1 MTIKPLLE
9 QSSRIALA
17 AFLHDLGKF
26 AERAKIPV
34 NQEILDANKQLYCPH
49 RKKYTDDRGW
59 FSHVHAAYTGLAM
72 DLIEDSMP
80 ELTGAYFAPFGSW
93 KTKDVDDSFIN
104 AAAKHHKPESF
115 LQWIIATADRVA
127 SGFDREEFEEYN
139 QADEGTATGKNHYTA
154 RQLPLFEQ
162 IRLDSKAE
170 QKYACR
176 YPLKPLSPNS
186 IFPVEA
192 NKCEGNDDKAAQQEY
207 NDLWQGFTNALKL
220 LPKSHRNNWSLWLD
234 HFETVWGVYTQ
245 AIPSATAFNIRPDV
259 SLYDH
264 SRVAAALATALW
276 RYHHERGETDEVTAK
291 ELKAQEQ
298 SWKEDK
304 FLLIQGDFFGIQDF
318 IFASGGETNKRAAK
332 LLRGR
337 SFYVSLLSECAA
349 LKVLDT
355 LDLPSTSQVINAAG
369 KFMIVAPNTPATLK
383 KMQQVQQELDG
394 WFLGHSWGQAGVG
407 LAWTE
412 AACNDFRRF
421 NRDVG
426 VAPTDVEATPT
437 SRLKPTSP
445 YQQLIKKLFEQ
456 LEIIKNQRLN
466 LCGDSSVPIIFNGF
480 LDSFDNDKGV
490 CKIDGRS
497 PASEQ
502 LDKDTCIS
510 KLAWDQFKTGEW
522 LTRYERILVTRQ
534 SLNMTSA
541 LKIPIFGY
549 HISFSENE
557 DARGKFG
564 EQAKNGNLLRAWDFS
579 LPESADKALWNGYA
593 RRSIN
598 AYVPIANEADKL
610 EEQWD
615 KYIGIEES
623 LEVGASKT
631 LNHLACGDRIQN
643 EQGNWQGIS
652 ALSTLKGDVDNL
664 GMIFQSGLSDD
675 VSFSKTAALS
685 RQINAFFTVYLPWL
699 CKTEYPNTYT
709 VFAGGDD
716 FFLVGPWLSQIKL
729 ASKMRQAFQDYVAG
743 NSEVHFSAG
752 ISTTKPGLPIGQ
764 LSEMAE
770 KALEQAK
777 AHNPPVM
784 TVAATTMGA
793 ITVGATPTSRLTRLP
808 KNAITC
814 FNQPMFWDEFTALE
828 TRRNRLQ
835 QLNQEMNLSTGY
847 VYGLLTLI
855 NMAEKVN
862 EKPENAIWHSYF
874 AYRTVRMLE
883 RNKKLDKDQRKRRQA
898 ELAEEI
904 ANAGIIRHGGNY
916 RMALFCHLYQQR

>member
-1 MTIKPLLE
+1 MTTNPLLE

-34 NQEILDANKQLYCPH
+34 IQETLDANKQLYCPH
-49 RKKYTDDRGW
+49 RKKFVDDKGW

-72 DLIEDSMP
+72 DMIEDYMP
-80 ELTGAYFAPFGSW
+80 ELKGADFAPFGSW
-93 KTKDVDDSFIN
+93 KTKEADDSFIN
-104 AAAKHHKPESF
+104 AAAKHHKPETF

-139 QADEGTATGKNHYTA
+139 HGEDVTEKGKNHYTA

-170 QKYACR
+170 QKYAYR

-192 NKCEGNDDKAAQQEY
+192 SKCEGNDDKVAQNEY

-220 LPKSHRNNWSLWLD
+220 MPKSHRNNWSLWLD
-234 HFETVWGVYTQ
+234 HFETLWGVYTQ

-276 RYHHERGETDEVTAK
+276 RFHHELDRTDDEAAK
-291 ELKAQEQ
+291 DLKDQQ
-298 SWKEDK
+298 YSWKENK

-318 IFASGGETNKRAAK
+318 IFASGGDTNKRAAK

-349 LKVLDT
+349 LKVLDA

-369 KFMIVAPNTPATLK
+369 KFMIVADKTDATIEKLK
-383 KMQQVQQELDG
+383 NVQKELDK
-394 WFLGHSWGQAGVG
+394 WFLDHSWGQAGVG

-412 AACNDFRRF
+412 ASCNDFRR
-421 NRDVG
+421 G
-426 VAPTDVEATPT
+426 KGGEP
-437 SRLKPTSP
+437 SP
-445 YQQLIKKLFEQ
+445 YKLLITKLFEQ

-466 LCGDSSVPIIFNGF
+466 LCGDSAAPIVFNDF

-497 PASEQ
+497 PASELLEQ
-502 LDKDTCIS
+502 DTYIS
-510 KLAWDQFKTGEW
+510 KLAWDQIEAGHW
-522 LTRYERILVTRQ
+522 LTRRERILITRQ
-534 SLNMTSA
+534 SLGMTSA
-541 LKIPIFGY
+541 LKMPIFGF
-549 HISFSENE
+549 HISFAENE
-557 DARGKFG
+557 DAQGKFG

-579 LPESADKALWNGYA
+579 LPKSADKALWNGYA
-593 RRSIN
+593 RRTIN
-598 AYVPIANEADKL
+598 AYLPLFDSNAQNEASLGKYAGEDKL
-610 EEQWD
+610 T
-615 KYIGIEES
+615 IGD
-623 LEVGASKT
+623 AKT
-631 LNHLACGDRIQN
+631 LNHIASEDQTLQDNHQ
-643 EQGNWQGIS
+643 WQGIS

-664 GMIFQSGLSDD
+664 GMIFQSGLGDD
-675 VSFSKTAALS
+675 TSFSKTAALS

-699 CKTEYPNTYT
+699 CQTEYPNTYT

-716 FFLVGPWLSQIKL
+716 FFLIGPWLSQIKL
-729 ASKMRQAFQDYVAG
+729 ASRMRQAFQLYVAG
-743 NSEVHFSAG
+743 NLEVHFSAG
-752 ISTTKPGLPIGQ
+752 ISTTKPGLPITQ
-764 LSEMAE
+764 LGEMAE

-777 AHNPPVM
+777 GHNPKDEKP
-784 TVAATTMGA
+784 A
-793 ITVGATPTSRLTRLP
+793 P
-808 KNAITC
+808 KDAVCC
-814 FNQPMFWDEFTALE
+814 FNQQMFWDEFTALE
-828 TRRNRLQ
+828 NRRNRLAELSQ
-835 QLNQEMNLSTGY
+835 DHNLSTGY
-847 VYGLLTLI
+847 VYSLLNLI
-855 NMAEKVN
+855 DMAEKVN

-883 RNKKLDKDQRKRRQA
+883 RNKQLDKDQRKRRQA

-916 RMALFCHLYQQR
+916 RVALFCHLYQQR

>member
-1 MTIKPLLE
+1 MIINPLLE

-49 RKKYTDDRGW
+49 RKKYVDDKGW

-72 DLIEDSMP
+72 DLIEDYLP
-80 ELTGAYFAPFGSW
+80 DLKGADFAPFGSW
-93 KTKDVDDSFIN
+93 KTRDADDSFIN

-139 QADEGTATGKNHYTA
+139 HGDDVTSTGKNHYTA
-154 RQLPLFEQ
+154 RQLTLFEQ
-162 IRLDSKAE
+162 INKSGLAE
-170 QKYACR
+170 KDFRYR
-176 YPLKPLSPNS
+176 YPLKPLSPDS

-192 NKCEGNDDKAAQQEY
+192 GGYEGNDDKAAQKEY
-207 NDLWQGFTNALKL
+207 HDLWQGFIEALKQM
-220 LPKSHRNNWSLWLD
+220 PKSHRNNWSLWLD
-234 HFETVWGVYTQ
+234 HFETLWGVYTH

-276 RYHHERGETDEVTAK
+276 RYHHERGETGKNAAEA
-291 ELKAQEQ
+291 LKDQQQ
-298 SWKEDK
+298 SWNDKK

-349 LKVLDT
+349 LKVLDA
-355 LDLPSTSQVINAAG
+355 LNLPATSQVINAAG
-369 KFMIVAPNTPATLK
+369 KFMIVAPNTDQTRLAL
-383 KMQQVQQELDG
+383 QQVRQELDE
-394 WFLGHSWGQAGVG
+394 WFLKHSWGQAGVG

-412 AACNDFRRF
+412 ASCNDFRRHAD

-426 VAPTDVEATPT
+426 ATPT
-437 SRLKPTSP
+437 SRLNQASP

-456 LEIIKNQRLN
+456 LEIIKNQRFN
-466 LCGDSSVPIIFNGF
+466 LCGNSLAPIVFKDF

-502 LDKDTCIS
+502 IDIDTCIS
-510 KLAWDQFKTGEW
+510 KLAKDQIETGHW
-522 LTRYERILVTRQ
+522 LTRRERILITRQ
-534 SLNMTSA
+534 SLGLTSA
-541 LKIPIFGY
+541 LKIPVFGY
-549 HISFSENE
+549 HISFAENE
-557 DARGKFG
+557 EGQGKFG
-564 EQAKNGNLLRAWDFS
+564 EQARNGNLLRAWDFS
-579 LPESADKALWNGYA
+579 LPRSADQALWNGYA

-598 AYVPIANEADKL
+598 AYVPIANEKDLL
-610 EEQWD
+610 EETWS
-615 KYIGIEES
+615 KYTGIEEK
-623 LEVGASKT
+623 LELDAAKT
-631 LNHLACGDRIQN
+631 LNHLACGDRKPDPLR
-643 EQGNWQGIS
+643 EDTWQGIS

-664 GMIFQSGLSDD
+664 GTIFQSGLGDD

-699 CKTEYPNTYT
+699 CQTEYRESYT

-716 FFLVGPWLSQIKL
+716 FFLIGPWLSQIKL
-729 ASKMRQAFQDYVAG
+729 AGRMRQAFQKYVAG
-743 NSEVHFSAG
+743 NPEVHFSAG
-752 ISTTKPGLPIGQ
+752 ISTTKPGLPITQ
-764 LSEMAE
+764 LGDMAE
-770 KALEQAK
+770 DALEQAK
-777 AHNPPVM
+777 AHNPEKL
-784 TVAATTMGA
+784 A
-793 ITVGATPTSRLTRLP
+793 IAP
-808 KNAITC
+808 KDAVSC
-814 FNQPMFWDEFTALE
+814 FNQRMFWEEFQAL
-828 TRRNRLQ
+828 TGKRRERLQ
-835 QLNQEMNLSTGY
+835 QLSEENGLSTGY
-847 VYGLLTLI
+847 VYGLLNLI
-855 NMAEKVN
+855 DMAEKVH

-883 RNKKLDKDQRKRRQA
+883 RNRQLDKDQRRRRQA

-916 RMALFCHLYQQR
+916 RVALFCHLYQQRD

>member
-34 NQEILDANKQLYCPH
+34 NQETLDANKQLYCPH

-72 DLIEDSMP
+72 DLIEDHMP
-80 ELTGAYFAPFGSW
+80 ELTGADFAPFGSW

-104 AAAKHHKPESF
+104 AAAKHHKPDSF
-115 LQWIIATADRVA
+115 LQWIIATADRVS

-162 IRLDSKAE
+162 IRLDSQAE
-170 QKYACR
+170 QKYAYR

-186 IFPVEA
+186 IFPVKALE
-192 NKCEGNDDKAAQQEY
+192 CEGNDDKAAQKEY
-207 NDLWQGFTNALKL
+207 LDLWQGFVDALKL
-220 LPKSHRNNWSLWLD
+220 MPKSHRNNWSLWLD
-234 HFETVWGVYTQ
+234 HFETLWGVYTQ

-276 RYHHERGETDEVTAK
+276 RYHYELGRTNEEAAK
-291 ELKAQEQ
+291 ELKDQQE
-298 SWKEDK
+298 SWVEDK

-349 LKVLDT
+349 LKVLDV
-355 LDLPSTSQVINAAG
+355 LDLPATSQVINAAG
-369 KFMIVAPNTPATLK
+369 KFMIVAPNTLTTVEKLR
-383 KMQQVQQELDG
+383 QIQQELDS
-394 WFLGHSWGQAGVG
+394 WFLEHSWGQAGVG
-407 LAWTE
+407 LAWTK
-412 AACNDFRRF
+412 ASCNDFRRGK
-421 NRDVG
+421 NG
-426 VAPTDVEATPT
+426 
-437 SRLKPTSP
+437 KPSP
-445 YQQLIKKLFEQ
+445 YKQLIKKLFEQ

-466 LCGDSSVPIIFNGF
+466 LCGDSLAPIIFNDF

-497 PASEQ
+497 PATQQIAIDTYISE
-502 LDKDTCIS
+502 
-510 KLAWDQFKTGEW
+510 LANDQIETGTW
-522 LTRYERILVTRQ
+522 LTQRERILITRQ
-534 SLNMTSA
+534 SLGMTSA
-541 LKIPIFGY
+541 LKIPVFGY
-549 HISFSENE
+549 HINFAENE
-557 DARGKFG
+557 DAQGKFG

-579 LPESADKALWNGYA
+579 LPTSGDQALWNGYA
-593 RRSIN
+593 RRTIN
-598 AYVPIANEADKL
+598 AYVPLFDDKAKAEQALGKYNGEEKLDLDEAKTFNHIACED
-610 EEQWD
+610 Q
-615 KYIGIEES
+615 
-623 LEVGASKT
+623 T
-631 LNHLACGDRIQN
+631 LQDNHQ
-643 EQGNWQGIS
+643 WQGIS

-664 GMIFQSGLSDD
+664 GMIFQTGLSDD

-729 ASKMRQAFQDYVAG
+729 ASKMRQAFQNYIAH
-743 NSEVHFSAG
+743 NTEVHFSAG

-770 KALEQAK
+770 IALELAK
-777 AHNPPVM
+777 AHNPNEVKP
-784 TVAATTMGA
+784 A
-793 ITVGATPTSRLTRLP
+793 P
-808 KNAITC
+808 KNAVSC
-814 FNQPMFWDEFTALE
+814 FNQQMFWDEFSALE
-828 TRRNRLQ
+828 IRRDRLHA
-835 QLNQEMNLSTGY
+835 LNQEMNLSTGY

-855 NMAEKVN
+855 NMAEKVH

-883 RNKKLDKDQRKRRQA
+883 RNKQLDKDQRKRRQA

-916 RMALFCHLYQQR
+916 RVALFCHLYQQR

>member
-1 MTIKPLLE
+1 MTNKPLLE

-49 RKKYTDDRGW
+49 RKKYTDDKGW

-72 DLIEDSMP
+72 DLIEDYMP
-80 ELTGAYFAPFGSW
+80 ELKGVDFAPFGSW
-93 KTKDVDDSFIN
+93 KTKDADDSFIN
-104 AAAKHHKPESF
+104 TAAKHHRPESF
-115 LQWIIATADRVA
+115 LQWIIATADRLA
-127 SGFDREEFEEYN
+127 SGFDREEFEKYN
-139 QADEGTATGKNHYTA
+139 EADEGTSTGKNHYTA

-170 QKYACR
+170 QKYIYR
-176 YPLKPLSPNS
+176 YPLKPLSPKSIFSIPNS

-192 NKCEGNDDKAAQQEY
+192 TECEGNDDKAAQKEY
-207 NDLWQGFTNALKL
+207 NDLWQGFTEALKL
-220 LPKSHRNNWSLWLD
+220 MPKSHRNNWSLWLD
-234 HFETVWGVYTQ
+234 HFETVWGVFTQ

-264 SRVAAALATALW
+264 SRVTAALATALW
-276 RYHHERGETDEVTAK
+276 RYHHELGITDDKAAK
-291 ELKAQEQ
+291 ELKAQEK
-298 SWKEDK
+298 SWEDDK

-349 LKVLDT
+349 LKVLDA

-369 KFMIVAPNTPATLK
+369 KFMIVAPNTTATII
-383 KMQQVQQELDG
+383 KMQQVQNELDS
-394 WFLGHSWGQAGVG
+394 WFLKQSWGQAGVG
-407 LAWTE
+407 LAWTK
-412 AACNDFRRF
+412 AACNDFRRHSG

-426 VAPTDVEATPT
+426 ATPT
-437 SRLKPTSP
+437 SRLKSTSP
-445 YQQLIKKLFEQ
+445 YQELIKKLFEQ

-466 LCGDSSVPIIFNGF
+466 LCGDSSAPIIFNDF
-480 LDSFDNDKGV
+480 LDSFDNEKGV

-502 LDKDTCIS
+502 LDKDNCIS

-522 LTRYERILVTRQ
+522 LTRYERILITRQ
-534 SLNMTSA
+534 SLGMTSA
-541 LKIPIFGY
+541 LKIPVFGY
-549 HISFSENE
+549 HISFAENE

-579 LPESADKALWNGYA
+579 LPESPDRALWNGYA
-593 RRSIN
+593 RRNIN
-598 AYVPIANEADKL
+598 AYVPIAKEQDLL
-610 EEQWD
+610 EEFWD
-615 KYIGIEES
+615 KYVGIDEN
-623 LEVGASKT
+623 LELGAAKT
-631 LNHLACGDRIQN
+631 LNHLACGDRTQN
-643 EQGNWQGIS
+643 EYGNWLGIS

-664 GMIFQSGLSDD
+664 GMIFQSGLGDD

-685 RQINAFFTVYLPWL
+685 RQINAFFTVYLPWF
-699 CKTEYPNTYT
+699 CKKEYPNTYT

-716 FFLVGPWLSQIKL
+716 FFLIGPWLSQIKL
-729 ASKMRQAFQDYVAG
+729 AGKMRQAFQDYVSG
-743 NSEVHFSAG
+743 NPEVHFSAG
-752 ISTTKPGLPIGQ
+752 ISTTKPGSPIGQ
-764 LSEMAE
+764 LGVMAE
-770 KALEQAK
+770 NALEQAK
-777 AHNPPVM
+777 AHNPN
-784 TVAATTMGA
+784 TVEAQP
-793 ITVGATPTSRLTRLP
+793 VGATPTSRLTRLP
-808 KNAITC
+808 KNAVTC
-814 FNQPMFWDEFTALE
+814 FNQQMFWEEFSQLTN
-828 TRRNRLQ
+828 NRLIRLRELSQ
-835 QLNQEMNLSTGY
+835 DNSLSTGY
-847 VYGLLTLI
+847 VYGLLNLI
-855 NMAEKVN
+855 DMAEKNN

-883 RNKKLDKDQRKRRQA
+883 RNKQLDNDQRKRRQA

-916 RMALFCHLYQQR
+916 RVALFCHLYQQR